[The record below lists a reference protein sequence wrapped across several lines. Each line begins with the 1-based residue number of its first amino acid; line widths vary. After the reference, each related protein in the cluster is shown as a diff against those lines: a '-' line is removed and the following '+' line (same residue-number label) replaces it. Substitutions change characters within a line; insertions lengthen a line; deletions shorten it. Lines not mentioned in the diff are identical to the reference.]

1 MKPRYLIALGGNVR
15 HPRYG
20 APPALLRAALQALD
34 GEKGIRL
41 KAASRIVA
49 SAPLGPSRRRYA
61 NAAAVVRSKLD
72 PPELLVRLQGIEQG
86 FGRRRLGQRWGARTL
101 DLDIVLWSGGAWV
114 SPGLNIPHPAF
125 RTRGFVL
132 APALAIARA
141 WRDPLT
147 GLTIA
152 QLAAR
157 LRRPRALARTGEQT
171 RLTPNAHTHRAS
183 IVPQG
188 GP

>member
-15 HPRYG
+15 HPRHG
-20 APPALLRAALQALD
+20 APPAVLRAALQALD

-49 SAPLGPSRRRYA
+49 SAPVGPSRRRYA
-61 NAAAVVRSKLD
+61 NAAAIVRSKLD
-72 PPELLVRLQGIEQG
+72 PPELLVQLQGIEQG

-101 DLDIVLWSGGAWV
+101 DLDIVLWSGGAWAT
-114 SPGLNIPHPAF
+114 PGLTIPHPAF
-125 RTRGFVL
+125 RTRSFVL
-132 APALAIARA
+132 APALAIARG

-152 QLAAR
+152 HLAAR
-157 LRRPRALARTGEQT
+157 LRRARPQCPFGAA
-171 RLTPNAHTHRAS
+171 TPVDHHRA
-183 IVPQG
+183 PA
-188 GP
+188 

>member
-1 MKPRYLIALGGNVR
+1 MKSGYLIALGGNVR

-20 APPALLRAALQALD
+20 APPKVLRAALKALD
-34 GEKGIRL
+34 DETGLRL

-61 NAAAVVRSKLD
+61 NAAAIVRSKLD
-72 PPELLVRLQGIEQG
+72 PPTLLARLQAIEHQ
-86 FGRRRLGQRWGARTL
+86 FARRRRGRRWGARTL
-101 DLDIVLWSGGAWV
+101 DLDIVLWSGGAWA
-114 SPGLNIPHPAF
+114 SPGLTIPHPAF

-132 APALAIARA
+132 APALAIARG

-152 QLAAR
+152 HLAARLAAR
-157 LRRPRALARTGEQT
+157 LRRPR
-171 RLTPNAHTHRAS
+171 PVVDHHRARA
-183 IVPQG
+183 
-188 GP
+188 